1 MTLRER
7 GGPHRLVGGRCRA
20 WWRDQDA
27 RGPTLKSRV
36 LPGPSTAARSPL
48 RSSRSLGRL
57 KFLEQRRQG
66 PHFLGLPVGHERGKP
81 VHADLAEASHLV
93 GAGRRE
99 GHQARPPVSW
109 VRSDLRVPLVLQ
121 VPDLPGDERRMNVLE
136 VGDLGGANRVA
147 AGDRL
152 QQAHQRKLPARPR
165 ASPFSGTSE
174 I

>member
-7 GGPHRLVGGRCRA
+7 GGPHRWGADVGA
-20 WWRDQDA
+20 WRRDQDA
-27 RGPTLKSRV
+27 RGPTPKSRV
-36 LPGPSTAARSPL
+36 LPGPSTTARSLPL

-57 KFLEQRRQG
+57 KFLEQCRQG
-66 PHFLGLPVGHERGKP
+66 PHFLGLPVGQERGKP
-81 VHADLAEASHLV
+81 IHADLAETSHLV

-99 GHQARPPVSW
+99 GHQTRSAVSW

-136 VGDLGGANRVA
+136 VGDLGGADRVA
-147 AGDRL
+147 AGDSL